1 MSTRGRV
8 VGPLGERLS
17 ELRWRAGLSR
27 AVVATRAGVSKDLLQ
42 SLEQGRT
49 ANPTLRVLAG
59 LARGLNVSVG
69 ELLVGLDFAGS
80 KESPQSNGVCR

>member
-1 MSTRGRV
+1 
-8 VGPLGERLS
+8 LS
-17 ELRWRAGLSR
+17 DLRWRAGLSR
-27 AVVATRAGVSKDLLQ
+27 AAVAARAGVSKDLLQ

-69 ELLVGLDFAGS
+69 ELLAGLDFASPGTG
-80 KESPQSNGVCR
+80 KEWLQSAAAK